1 MIITYLINLFFE
13 LCNQN
18 EEQPKYTGFV
28 EVVYT

>member
-18 EEQPKYTGFV
+18 EEQPKYTGFI